1 MPPSS
6 VKYLFY
12 IPSNLKN
19 NFVSIFSLL
28 LSFGIL
34 VGCSSDK
41 KETANSETVNETP
54 AVVAPINLTYELI
67 RTFPHDTT
75 AFTEGLLLHE
85 GQLYESTGSPEEM
98 PRTRSVLGPVD
109 MKTGKI
115 VEKVKLD
122 RTKYFGEGMV
132 ILKDKIYQLTYT
144 TKVGFV
150 YDAKTYR
157 KLQEFTFPN
166 KEGWGLTTD
175 GTHLI
180 MSDGTSQLTYLD
192 PTTFK
197 IVKTLNVRYN
207 YDPLVNLNELEYV
220 NGALYA
226 NIYTTNS
233 IVRIDAASGQAT
245 GILDLT
251 SLINEVK
258 KINPNALEMNGIAYD
273 QKGGTFYITGK
284 LWPSIFEIK
293 IKP

>member
-1 MPPSS
+1 M
-6 VKYLFY
+6 KYLFY